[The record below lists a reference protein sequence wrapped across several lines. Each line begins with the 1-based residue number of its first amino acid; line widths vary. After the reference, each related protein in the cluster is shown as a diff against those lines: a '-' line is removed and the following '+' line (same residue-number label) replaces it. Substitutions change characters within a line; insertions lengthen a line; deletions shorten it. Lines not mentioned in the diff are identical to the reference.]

1 MCFAKFVYKSIV
13 PKLPLFYHVNCRET
27 AFINELYND
36 KTIKTTLNNFIIMGI
51 VNKVVFYHTSVVEKH
66 TQELSTQRY
75 FFDGHPVLSEI
86 ILSFQKVFKSHTDQ
100 NT

>member
-1 MCFAKFVYKSIV
+1 
-13 PKLPLFYHVNCRET
+13 
-27 AFINELYND
+27 
-36 KTIKTTLNNFIIMGI
+36 MGI